1 MQIGFCY
8 APHAWL
14 NYCRII
20 IFDFTFFEKV
30 GIFLILYNFPIKI
43 SRRYKNLILPLV
55 VFLQQ
60 YPILCSLL
68 KILCIFPYSFL
79 SWCHYR
85 KGGKHAFPV
94 FFSVSFSVTLYIR
107 QSAYI
112 VADCKRHRK
121 KHKIGNDFSG
131 FSKRSDLISEHV
143 KRKTF

>member
-20 IFDFTFFEKV
+20 IFDFTFFEIV

-43 SRRYKNLILPLV
+43 LRRYKILILPFV

-60 YPILCSLL
+60 YLTLCSLL
-68 KILCIFPYSFL
+68 KILSFISFL
-79 SWCHYR
+79 FLRYCIHR
-85 KGGKHAFPV
+85 KDGNAFPV
-94 FFSVSFSVTLYIR
+94 FLFVSLSVTLYIR
-107 QSAYI
+107 LNAYI

-131 FSKRSDLISEHV
+131 FSKCSDLISGQV